1 MKNNC
6 YPAKKG
12 LDDVIAKQV
21 DGWTPAL
28 VANLRGMWEERNPG
42 QTITV
47 DNYQSLVDFKKS
59 LSDAD
64 NNKLIATMKG
74 TRRAADAIV
83 YRQLR
88 EAFSA
93 EDRFNRVNMIST
105 IFTDI
110 VDAAQEANPNMSR
123 EDIIKKGGVSNIFAN
138 IHETLNE
145 QYSEAVNEGDTEL
158 ADKYQKIFD
167 NWDALIYAAKIRIK
181 MIENV
186 KLGQDVDFSDNAN
199 PNNYNDN
206 DMTFKFIME
215 ESKREGWMEQA
226 EFQSAF
232 GSIGAEVR
240 KVIGRLPQ
248 FEKGDV
254 KLDDLGFPVMQDPVR
269 VHQEL
274 LDVLRG
280 MSTESQMLELLNQY
294 SATSPWVSP
303 LLAELELPA
312 VRTQFFVDFKK
323 NFQLY
328 SMQTE
333 QKDGRLSKFKT
344 AILNKIKGDKPFSAF
359 MTSVKMGKIVN
370 PVRSVF
376 EKTETGTRVLPARLD
391 RIKTRIIDTLA
402 QDPNN
407 ITSKPKFWT
416 MSRVERKEFLI
427 DATESLNMDI
437 DGETLDKLL
446 ARPSELRKF
455 NKVLLEAAQFGLN
468 LTNEEQAGNKT
479 VSYEELIKKASSNE
493 KKGVLR
499 EKVTKMLAI
508 SSKFKEGLKMDA
520 RVRHGDNTMYS
531 NVIPSFMGDR
541 MDLIGTF
548 ARTANIKGLQEF
560 LGNNYLTSSYFMS
573 GGKIRNKWIEE
584 LYNSDL
590 SNEDNFAAN
599 FQYKR
604 GLSLDDLD
612 FEDFTAKQHLLY
624 LMNEYFS
631 EKQISSKSQYAWY
644 PVFIL
649 GDSGVAKFIKAKRY
663 SFDEIVDGLYNTY
676 VQEVT
681 RMKMTQAVR
690 DKMRGE
696 GYKAIDNFDRNG
708 DKFSLLTFLN
718 EPRYAEMINPNNLE
732 QSVKKAIN
740 AYLREGVSEF
750 TDKVDRLGLL
760 AKSGSEYTYLNQEVK
775 GDRTVDRVLADY
787 WCNTKFAT
795 IQQLQMMT
803 VDPSF
808 YAGTKDL
815 QKRYKEI
822 HAPGSSVSIEA
833 IDPYTGKRFSSDG
846 IERVVYFDDINVNA
860 EKVDPKFMKAIA
872 NHFGKDSNT
881 YKAYLKNTL
890 TDGQGYRT
898 LESYRKVM
906 GMAGKWTP
914 DMQNA
919 YEQIQAIRA
928 RIGDSNITPEDIK
941 SLSDVAVVFQPIKPY
956 LFSFENYSINGN
968 DVLKIPVQH
977 KYAEAVLIPELLPA
991 GSQLRDMAHY
1001 MEENDIDMVGS
1012 TKIVKVGG
1020 FGSAKISEARNKE
1033 ALTNALSK
1041 GYVHQLAYA
1050 DYRIQTNVPEHIN
1063 SSQLFGT
1070 QVRKLIMAKINMAKN
1085 YASYIGGKKVNLGG
1099 KQGMVNLNGYNL
1111 VRFYNSLIVSNILES
1126 YDKFAGAI
1134 ASPEGVSNR
1143 LIQTTA
1149 NNDRESKDNILSYA
1163 IDEFGEITMPLF
1175 EGGLEHDSSAL
1186 MFSLFKKM
1194 VNKQAIKGGSAV
1206 QVSAMGIT
1214 GYEEDGGLQYVTDD
1228 NNNIL
1233 YAECEMPWDLNYTD
1247 ASGNVHQLD
1256 YNDWC
1261 NTDGTLK
1268 TDKSGNPLIEKTY
1281 PNILSL
1287 LAYRI
1292 PTERDYSMIN
1302 LKIKRFSHKT
1312 AGGTIKVPPQ
1322 GTTIAG
1328 FDFDI
1333 DKLYLMLN
1341 EFKYKDL
1348 DEKQI
1353 EKAWKD
1359 FYSENPDLYKE
1370 LKALRATDES
1380 LGDLVS
1386 SLLGVE
1392 SGLNRLYKY
1401 KEGVTEQ
1408 FQEWLSS
1415 RVQKYSELES
1425 YDFDK
1430 SPLDNTRASR
1440 NNMLIQLI
1448 QQRLSDPETF
1458 GDRYTPGGF
1467 TNASNAA
1474 RTMRVLEFMDEE
1486 DLMTDGRIDM
1496 DKVKAITK
1504 AIEEEKIEDP
1514 EPDYDPSDPMTI
1526 VTYNQQNQVAGKLIG
1541 IFANQNTNHAFAS
1554 LMKKFELKRPI
1565 TFAGKSFRDLLKGP
1579 EGVDTSLSV
1588 AELLAAS
1595 VDAVKDP
1602 VLNFLNL
1609 NTITADA
1616 GAMLARLGYSM
1627 EDIGL
1632 LFNQPIIKDICE
1644 YSFNNGMSDINSV
1657 IQNVLDNMY
1666 EVKGEERKTIPDV
1679 DFTAERL
1686 AYNIVE
1692 NRAVPR
1698 DEMTESKLEDFKQR
1712 QRQIAALFKEII
1724 EASNDVSEFVR
1735 NTKFTA
1741 SNAVGSTFGDAIAQ
1755 QMKVA
1760 KYIKAFQGKDKLK
1773 VNIMVGDDIITPI
1786 NNDKTLELSNADY
1799 LDGSLTNPFSYEQ
1812 AMYDMN
1818 RKAFNLM
1825 NKYFPYNTSAYRRG
1839 RETLA
1844 SLTKG
1849 GLLDDKTINS
1859 IHSDMLVYMLN
1870 HQENSMFNGN
1880 TPIRI
1885 GNSVSSYTGNIT
1897 PDENTIFVF
1906 GSNPEGRHGAG
1917 AAKVAREQFGAI
1929 YSQGEGLQGNSYAL
1943 PTKDLRVTENKG
1955 LRSISPEQII
1965 RSIRKMY
1972 ETARANPDKQFKVAY
1987 RNSLEATT
1995 LNGYTGSEMIDMFVK
2010 AGNIPSNVVFSEE
2023 WARSGK
2029 FGKTETVTARDYFTK
2044 IFPAELFRMLESN
2057 PTMKSL
2063 PIFQYLQF
2071 QTDEKTGEMSMNV
2084 DNVGGLAPY
2093 QKDEIKESWAEIAKN
2108 ESTSDVAIS
2117 MFMYNFYK
2125 LGFAFSNQSFMNLA
2139 PTELKQR
2146 VPVGVDYNGN
2156 PRSYVDFLDDVKAE
2170 KIGFNDQKFAQ
2181 QYILNHLDNNRL
2193 VFTPKGKSAK
2203 IINGLVYAGDIVK
2216 SSFVFDAKKWGQD
2229 ASPFLLNGEEGVTT
2243 FRPVIMVGDD
2253 VYMCES
2259 GGPVFNVSESGS
2271 ITYHRVDR
2279 LGTTGQSLQ
2288 YVSNAQSTEVDM
2300 TNRSVQ
2306 VEGSTS
2312 IEPEVTE
2319 ATSGTPSVE
2328 ELINEALSLYQVIEP
2343 EADVDMAMKVLRNAA
2358 AENANEFQAFIEEL
2372 RTRVKQLRDAEN
2384 KPIC

>member
-21 DGWTPAL
+21 DGWTSPL

-42 QTITV
+42 QTITT
-47 DNYQSLVDFKKS
+47 DNYQVLVDFKKN
-59 LSDAD
+59 LSNED
-64 NNKLIATMKG
+64 NKRLIASMKG
-74 TRRAADAIV
+74 TRRATDAIV
-83 YRQLR
+83 YKQLR

-138 IHETLNE
+138 IYETLNE
-145 QYSEAVNEGDTEL
+145 QYSEAVNEGDAEL
-158 ADKYQKIFD
+158 VSKYQKIFD

-186 KLGQDVDFSDNAN
+186 KLGQDVDFSDTAN
-199 PNNYNDN
+199 PNNYDEN
-206 DMTFKFIME
+206 DMTYKFIME

-248 FEKGDV
+248 FDKGNI

-280 MSTESQMLELLNQY
+280 MSTESQMIELLNQY
-294 SATSPWVSP
+294 SATSPWISP
-303 LLAELELPA
+303 LMAELELPT

-333 QKDGRLSKFKT
+333 QKEGRLSKFKT
-344 AILNKIKGDKPFSAF
+344 AILNKIKGDKPFSSF

-370 PVRSVF
+370 PVNSVF

-391 RIKTRIIDTLA
+391 RIKSKIIDTLA
-402 QDPNN
+402 QDPSN

-416 MSRVERKEFLI
+416 MSRIKKKEFLI

-468 LTNEEQAGNKT
+468 LTNEEQSGDKT

-541 MDLIGTF
+541 MDLISTF
-548 ARTANIKGLQEF
+548 AKTANIKGLQEF

-573 GGKIRNKWIEE
+573 GGRIRNKWIEE

-604 GLSLDDLD
+604 GLSLDDLN

-624 LMNEYFS
+624 LMNEYFG
-631 EKQISSKSQYAWY
+631 EKQISPKSQYAWY

-663 SFDEIVDGLYNTY
+663 SFDEIVDGLYDTY

-681 RMKMTQAVR
+681 RMKMTKAVR
-690 DKMRGE
+690 DKMREE

-708 DKFSLLTFLN
+708 DKFSLLTFFN
-718 EPRYAEMINPNNLE
+718 EQRYAEMINPNNLE

-740 AYLREGVSEF
+740 AYLREGISEF

-760 AKSGSEYTYLNQEVK
+760 SKAGSEYTYLNQEVK
-775 GDRTVDRVLADY
+775 GDRTVDKVLADY

-808 YAGTKDL
+808 YGGTKDL

-833 IDPYTGKRFSSDG
+833 IDPYTGKRYSTDG
-846 IERVVYFDDINVNA
+846 IERVVYFDDIDVNA
-860 EKVDPKFMKAIA
+860 EKVDPKFMSAIA
-872 NHFGKDSNT
+872 KHFGKESNT
-881 YKAYLKNTL
+881 YKAYLRNTL

-919 YEQIQAIRA
+919 YEHIQAIRA
-928 RIGDSNITPEDIK
+928 RIGDANITPEDIK
-941 SLSDVAVVFQPIKPY
+941 SLSDLAVVFQPIKPY
-956 LFSFENYSINGN
+956 LFSFENYSINGT

-977 KYAEAVLIPELLPA
+977 KYAEAVIIPELLPA
-991 GSQLRDMAHY
+991 GSQLRDMAY
-1001 MEENDIDMVGS
+1001 WMEENDIDMVGS

-1020 FGSAKISEARNKE
+1020 FGSANIANIEMPSDYEGPSSYRVDSREKLYS
-1033 ALTNALSK
+1033 ALNK
-1041 GYVHQLAYA
+1041 GYVHQLSYA

-1085 YASYIGGKKVNLGG
+1085 YANYISGKKVNLGS

-1126 YDKFAGAI
+1126 YDKFAGAV
-1134 ASPEGVSNR
+1134 ANPEKVSNR

-1149 NNDRESKDNILSYA
+1149 NNDRESKDNILSYVL
-1163 IDEFGEITMPLF
+1163 DEFGDITMPLF

-1228 NNNIL
+1228 SGNIL

-1302 LKIKRFSHKT
+1302 LRIKRFSHK
-1312 AGGTIKVPPQ
+1312 ASGGTIKVPPQ

-1348 DEKQI
+1348 GEKQI

-1359 FYSENPDLYKE
+1359 FYSEHPDLYKE

-1430 SPLDNTRASR
+1430 SPLDNSRASR
-1440 NNMLIQLI
+1440 NNMLIHLI

-1467 TNASNAA
+1467 PNASKAA
-1474 RTMRVLEFMDEE
+1474 RLMRELEFGELD
-1486 DLMTDGRIDM
+1486 DLNANGRIDLE
-1496 DKVKAITK
+1496 AISK
-1504 AIEEEKIEDP
+1504 AIESGELADP
-1514 EPDYDPSDPMTI
+1514 EPNYDPSDPMTI

-1565 TFAGKSFRDLLKGP
+1565 NFAGKSYRDLLKGP

-1627 EDIGL
+1627 MDIGL

-1657 IQNVLDNMY
+1657 IQNVLDDMY
-1666 EVKGEERKTIPDV
+1666 DITGEERKTIPNS
-1679 DFTAERL
+1679 DFAAERL

-1698 DEMTESKLEDFKQR
+1698 DEMTESELEDFKQR
-1712 QRQIAALFKEII
+1712 QRQVAALFKEII

-1760 KYIKAFQGKDKLK
+1760 KYIEAFQGKDKLK
-1773 VNIMVGDDIITPI
+1773 VNIMVGDGITTPI
-1786 NNDKTLELSNADY
+1786 NNDKTLDLSNADY
-1799 LDGSLTNPFSYEQ
+1799 LDSSLTNPFSYEQ

-1825 NKYFPYNTSAYRRG
+1825 NKYFPYNNSAYGRG
-1839 RETLA
+1839 RRRLA
-1844 SLTKG
+1844 GLTKG

-1885 GNSVSSYTGNIT
+1885 GNEV
-1897 PDENTIFVF
+1897 
-1906 GSNPEGRHGAG
+1906 
-1917 AAKVAREQFGAI
+1917 VA
-1929 YSQGEGLQGNSYAL
+1929 
-1943 PTKDLRVTENKG
+1943 
-1955 LRSISPEQII
+1955 
-1965 RSIRKMY
+1965 
-1972 ETARANPDKQFKVAY
+1972 
-1987 RNSLEATT
+1987 
-1995 LNGYTGSEMIDMFVK
+1995 
-2010 AGNIPSNVVFSEE
+2010 
-2023 WARSGK
+2023 
-2029 FGKTETVTARDYFTK
+2029 ARDYFTK
-2044 IFPAELFRMLESN
+2044 KFPAELFKMLESN

-2071 QTDEKTGEMSMNV
+2071 QTDEKTGEMSMNI

-2170 KIGFNDQKFAQ
+2170 RIGFNDQNFAQ
-2181 QYILNHLDNNRL
+2181 QYILNHLDNSRL

-2203 IINGLVYAGDIVK
+2203 IINSLVYAGDVVK

-2229 ASPFLLNGEEGVTT
+2229 ASPFLLDGEDGVTT
-2243 FRPVIMVGDD
+2243 FRPVIMIGDD

-2259 GGPVFNVSESGS
+2259 GGPTFNVSESGA

-2288 YVSNAQSTEVDM
+2288 YISDVQSAEVDK
-2300 TNRSVQ
+2300 TKKPVTKE
-2306 VEGSTS
+2306 EGSTS
-2312 IEPEVTE
+2312 VEPVVTE
-2319 ATSGTPSVE
+2319 SVSGTPSVE
-2328 ELINEALSLYQVIEP
+2328 ELINEALNLYQVIEP
-2343 EADVDMAMKVLRNAA
+2343 EADMKMATQILRNAA
-2358 AENANEFQAFIEEL
+2358 AENANEFQAFVEEL
-2372 RTRVKQLRDAEN
+2372 RTKVSKLRDVEN